1 MIMEMDV
8 DAQLSEMEMGG
19 VNYLNLN
26 GTDKNSGIG
35 VDLYL
40 DNYTGPDKT
49 YSLNEASTI
58 MDGSISVYGDI
69 TKDGDTFSGVA
80 YAETGGALYVLP
92 MTLAEFAPEY
102 ENIVITGL
110 SGAAEARDL
119 GWGEYYLALSL
130 EGTWSDG
137 TETYPV
143 LLEITDGYDPTA
155 TSGTMTVSLTI
166 GGWEDTDPWLGNAEG
181 ELSYTL
187 SGQNITIKGKLES
200 PYAIPAIY
208 WDVNVSGTILPN
220 YTRNVTA
227 GNFGTICLP
236 FGGMVKGA
244 TLWELAKAET
254 DQVLLV
260 SANKLEAG
268 VPYIFEATATQIAV
282 YCDATVADAASDKN
296 GLYGTFTDETVVDA
310 GDYILHNNELRP
322 SDGTAKVNANRAY
335 VVLNEVP
342 TSHTPM
348 PGRKYINM
356 SVNGENA
363 ETGVDNING
372 ANDIVKMIENG
383 QLIIVIDGVKYNAQG
398 VRF

>member
-1 MIMEMDV
+1 
-8 DAQLSEMEMGG
+8 
-19 VNYLNLN
+19 
-26 GTDKNSGIG
+26 
-35 VDLYL
+35 
-40 DNYTGPDKT
+40 
-49 YSLNEASTI
+49 
-58 MDGSISVYGDI
+58 
-69 TKDGDTFSGVA
+69 
-80 YAETGGALYVLP
+80 
-92 MTLAEFAPEY
+92 
-102 ENIVITGL
+102 
-110 SGAAEARDL
+110 
-119 GWGEYYLALSL
+119 
-130 EGTWSDG
+130 
-137 TETYPV
+137 
-143 LLEITDGYDPTA
+143 
-155 TSGTMTVSLTI
+155 
-166 GGWEDTDPWLGNAEG
+166 
-181 ELSYTL
+181 
-187 SGQNITIKGKLES
+187 
-200 PYAIPAIY
+200 
-208 WDVNVSGTILPN
+208 
-220 YTRNVTA
+220 
-227 GNFGTICLP
+227 
-236 FGGMVKGA
+236 MVKGA

-398 VRF
+398 VSF